1 MRKLTFFIGFI
12 LILTSLKTSAQIK
25 FEPIGL
31 MTKGLLLKK
40 DVYVRCDVEM
50 NDEQLVK
57 LLLKDPN
64 MAPYAKPLTLNFAAG
79 RILSAT
85 AGVLITLPIID
96 SFGNDSNPNWTLAY
110 IGAGC
115 LAASIPFK
123 IAFRKKARQAIA
135 YYNSGY
141 REAKDVSM
149 LFKPSPNGVGLVM
162 KF

>member
-12 LILTSLKTSAQIK
+12 LILTSLTTTAQIK

-31 MTKGLLLKK
+31 MTKGVLFKK

-64 MAPYAKPLTLNFAAG
+64 MISYAKPLTLNFAVG

-85 AGVLITLPIID
+85 AGVLITFPIID
-96 SFGNDSNPNWTLAY
+96 SFGNNSNPNWTLAY

-123 IAFRKKARQAIA
+123 IAFRKQARKAIA

-141 REAKDVSM
+141 HEAKDVSM
-149 LFKPSPNGVGLVM
+149 FFKTSPNGVGLVM
-162 KF
+162 TF

>member
-1 MRKLTFFIGFI
+1 MRKLIFCIGFI
-12 LILTSLKTSAQIK
+12 LILTSLKTTAQIK

-31 MTKGLLLKK
+31 MEKGILFKK

-64 MAPYAKPLTLNFAAG
+64 MASYAKPLTLNYSAG
-79 RILSAT
+79 KILSAS
-85 AGVLITLPIID
+85 AGILITLPILD
-96 SFGNDSNPNWTLAY
+96 SFGSDSDPNWTLAY

-123 IAFRKKARQAIA
+123 IAFRKKARKAIA

-149 LFKPSPNGVGLVM
+149 LFQTGPNGVGLVM